1 MKKLFVLLLCL
12 IAVFAL
18 ASCKNEP
25 EQNATPEQ
33 DNTPAEPE
41 FEEPDWESGVIRIM
55 PAEGAD
61 SSWEQKVKLQ
71 FKMAVSYSAGE
82 PIEFKLKCSDDITG
96 IEIREV
102 GNGDTFFI
110 PKETPLSNWEK
121 DSDGWYIIT
130 VPGEKVIPVAEPCM
144 VLGVTARV
152 PADSPTRA
160 VCYVAFKDMKI
171 NNVPVDF
178 TQYVGNELSFISPY
192 SSSPSDLDVYIE
204 E

>member
-1 MKKLFVLLLCL
+1 MKKALVVLAVVLAIFAFV
-12 IAVFAL
+12 
-18 ASCKNEP
+18 SCKQEP
-25 EQNATPEQ
+25 EATPEP
-33 DNTPAEPE
+33 DPTPAEPE
-41 FEEPDWESGVIRIM
+41 FVEPDWESGVIRIM

-61 SSWEQKVKLQ
+61 SSWEQKGKLQ
-71 FKMAVSYSAGE
+71 FKMSVSYNAGE

-110 PKETPLSNWEK
+110 PKETPLSNWAK
-121 DSDGWYIIT
+121 DSDGWYIIS
-130 VPGEKVIPVAEPCM
+130 VPGSSVVPVAEPCL

-152 PADSPTRA
+152 PSDSPTRA
-160 VCYVAFKDMKI
+160 FCYVAFKDMKI

-178 TQYVGNELSFISPY
+178 TLYAGSEDSFISSY
-192 SSSPSDLDVYIE
+192 SSSPSNLDVYIE

>member
-12 IAVFAL
+12 LAVFAIV
-18 ASCKNEP
+18 SCKQEP
-25 EQNATPEQ
+25 EPEPATPP
-33 DNTPAEPE
+33 TPAEPE
-41 FEEPDWESGVIRIM
+41 FEEPDWESGVLRVM
-55 PAEGAD
+55 PAEGAE
-61 SSWEQKVKLQ
+61 SSWDQKGKLQ
-71 FKMAVSYSAGE
+71 FKMAVSYNAGE
-82 PIEFKLKCSDDITG
+82 PIEFKIKCSDDITG

-121 DSDGWYIIT
+121 DSDGWYIIS
-130 VPGEKVIPVAEPCM
+130 VPGESVVPVAEPCL

-152 PADSPTRA
+152 PADSATRA
-160 VCYVAFKDMKI
+160 FCYVAFKDMKI

-178 TQYVGNELSFISPY
+178 TTFVGNELALISSY

>member
-1 MKKLFVLLLCL
+1 MKKALVVLAVVLAIFAFV
-12 IAVFAL
+12 
-18 ASCKNEP
+18 SCKNEP
-25 EQNATPEQ
+25 EATPEP
-33 DNTPAEPE
+33 DSTPATPE
-41 FEEPDWESGVIRIM
+41 FVEPDWESGVIRIM

-61 SSWEQKVKLQ
+61 SSWEQKGKLQ
-71 FKMAVSYSAGE
+71 FKMSVSYSAGE

-121 DSDGWYIIT
+121 DSDGWYIIS
-130 VPGEKVIPVAEPCM
+130 VPGSSVVPVAEPCL

-152 PADSPTRA
+152 PSDSPTRA
-160 VCYVAFKDMKI
+160 FCYVAFKDMKI
-171 NNVPVDF
+171 NSVPVDF
-178 TQYVGNELSFISPY
+178 TLYAGSEDSFISSY
-192 SSSPSDLDVYIE
+192 SSSPSNLDVYIE

>member
-1 MKKLFVLLLCL
+1 MKKALIIFAVLLA
-12 IAVFAL
+12 IFAFV
-18 ASCKNEP
+18 SCKNEP
-25 EQNATPEQ
+25 EATPEPE
-33 DNTPAEPE
+33 PAPADPE
-41 FEEPDWESGVIRIM
+41 FVEPDWESGVIRIM
-55 PAEGAD
+55 PAEGAE
-61 SSWEQKVKLQ
+61 SSWEQKGKLQ
-71 FKMAVSYSAGE
+71 FKMAVSYNAGE

-121 DSDGWYIIT
+121 DSDGWYIIS
-130 VPGEKVIPVAEPCM
+130 VSGSSVVPVAEPCL

-160 VCYVAFKDMKI
+160 FCYVAFKDMRI

-178 TQYVGNELSFISPY
+178 TLYAGSEGSFISSY